1 MNTKLSKVLK
11 LINDLTKQ
19 ELMILNQTTVSLIK
33 TYQDVDFKR
42 AAINFKIGDIVSFV
56 DSSGIRIQ
64 GVVTKKNQKTL
75 QVTTEKNYYVNIPAT
90 YLTLEEKP
98 SQKLFLVNLMKLFLL
113 KAQLMELILY
123 QMDYLLMIIL
133 TL

>member
-19 ELMILNQTTVSLIK
+19 ELMILNQATVSLIK

-42 AAINFKIGDIVSFV
+42 VAINFKIGNIVSFV
-56 DSSGIRIQ
+56 DSRGIRIQ
-64 GVVTKKNQKTL
+64 GVVTKKNPKTL

-98 SQKLFLVNLMKLFLL
+98 SQKLLNFRKEVAPTHQEMLDTISFEL
-113 KAQLMELILY
+113 KKK
-123 QMDYLLMIIL
+123 
-133 TL
+133 TLH

>member
-19 ELMILNQTTVSLIK
+19 ELMILNQATVSLIK

-42 AAINFKIGDIVSFV
+42 AAINFQIGDIVSFV

-90 YLTLEEKP
+90 YLTIEEKP
-98 SQKLFLVNLMKLFLL
+98 SQKLLNFRKEVAPTHQEMLDTISFEL
-113 KAQLMELILY
+113 KKK
-123 QMDYLLMIIL
+123 
-133 TL
+133 TLH

>member
-19 ELMILNQTTVSLIK
+19 ELMILNQATVSLIK

-98 SQKLFLVNLMKLFLL
+98 SQKLLNFRKEVAATHQEMLETLNFEL
-113 KAQLMELILY
+113 KKN
-123 QMDYLLMIIL
+123 
-133 TL
+133 TLH

>member
-1 MNTKLSKVLK
+1 MNTKLSKVPK

-19 ELMILNQTTVSLIK
+19 ELMILNQATVSLIK

-56 DSSGIRIQ
+56 DSSRIRIQ
-64 GVVTKKNQKTL
+64 GVVTKKNPKTL

-98 SQKLFLVNLMKLFLL
+98 SQKLLNFRKEV
-113 KAQLMELILY
+113 APR
-123 QMDYLLMIIL
+123 
-133 TL
+133 

>member
-42 AAINFKIGDIVSFV
+42 AAINFQIGDIVSFV

-90 YLTLEEKP
+90 YLTIEEKP
-98 SQKLFLVNLMKLFLL
+98 SQKLLNFRKEVAPTHQEMLETLNFEL
-113 KAQLMELILY
+113 KKK
-123 QMDYLLMIIL
+123 
-133 TL
+133 TLH